1 MPLMSEAYDYVT
13 EVYEPR
19 EKVRYDAFVRARPDG
34 VGHADKSWPFEIWN
48 LAKFAMFC
56 NLPIWILQCWNA
68 EVFLRP
74 VPSMLLV
81 CD

>member
-34 VGHADKSWPFEIWN
+34 VGHADKS
-48 LAKFAMFC
+48 
-56 NLPIWILQCWNA
+56 
-68 EVFLRP
+68 
-74 VPSMLLV
+74 
-81 CD
+81 